1 MNLNFLIDP
10 TFKNEGDITS
20 FSKYHTPNVEI
31 KDFKLLIDGKSFF
44 DVTIKNKEEKYE
56 KIIVINKNNDYT
68 TGNLLDYDY
77 FWKHCKLTAIDLS
90 EQIELRNPHFKQRIN
105 VIGKPG
111 GDNKATGFFII
122 GKTEETTFNVSKNSV
137 SIIYNGNTK
146 DYKFIDWF
154 KPQRI

>member
-1 MNLNFLIDP
+1 MNLNFLIDR

-20 FSKYHTPNVEI
+20 FSKYHPPNVEI

-77 FWKHCKLTAIDLS
+77 F
-90 EQIELRNPHFKQRIN
+90 
-105 VIGKPG
+105 
-111 GDNKATGFFII
+111 
-122 GKTEETTFNVSKNSV
+122 
-137 SIIYNGNTK
+137 
-146 DYKFIDWF
+146 
-154 KPQRI
+154 